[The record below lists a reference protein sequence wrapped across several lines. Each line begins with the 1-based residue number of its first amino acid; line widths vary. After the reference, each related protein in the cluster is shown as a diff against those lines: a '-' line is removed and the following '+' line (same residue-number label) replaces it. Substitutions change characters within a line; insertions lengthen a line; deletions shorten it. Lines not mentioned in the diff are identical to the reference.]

1 MTKVVPAVEEKD
13 AAAFRQR
20 VAQVRQL
27 TDRIQMDVVDG
38 EFADIKTVFPNE
50 VVPPS
55 GLKLDIHLMVARPM
69 EFISNCIKLRP
80 YTIIV
85 QYESGDSVEAAIE
98 RIADN
103 GIRAGL
109 AINPDTPVAE
119 IASLLGR
126 VSHVLVM
133 AYPAGMPGGKLQPK
147 VFSKLAELRELKDSL
162 EISLD
167 GGVNSETAKKIAKAG
182 FDIVY
187 TNTYLFSGESL
198 LTRYHELIE
207 AFSS

>member
-1 MTKVVPAVEEKD
+1 MTKVVPAVEELD
-13 AAAFRQR
+13 AGAFRQR

-27 TDRIQMDVVDG
+27 TDRMQMDVVDG
-38 EFADIKTVFPNE
+38 EFADIKTVFPQD

-69 EFISNCIKLRP
+69 EFVSSCIKLRP

-85 QYESGDSVEAAIE
+85 QYESGDGLESIID

-119 IASLLGR
+119 IAPLLGR
-126 VSHVLVM
+126 ISHVLVM
-133 AYPAGMPGGKLQPK
+133 AYPAGAPGGKLQPK
-147 VFSKLAELRELKDSL
+147 VLSKVTELRDLKDSL
-162 EISLD
+162 EVSLD
-167 GGVNSETAKKIAKAG
+167 GGVNAETAKKIAKAG
-182 FDIVY
+182 FDVVY

-207 AFSS
+207 AFS

>member
-13 AAAFRQR
+13 AAGFRQR
-20 VAQVRQL
+20 VNQIRQL
-27 TDRIQMDVVDG
+27 TDRMQMDVVDG
-38 EFADIKTVFPNE
+38 EFAEIKTVMPVD

-69 EFISNCIKLRP
+69 EHIGNCIKLRP

-85 QYESGDSVEAAIE
+85 QYESGETVAAAID

-109 AINPDTPVAE
+109 AINPDTPVSD
-119 IASLLGR
+119 IAPLLGR

-133 AYPAGMPGGKLQPK
+133 AYPAGPPGGKLQTK
-147 VFSKLAELRELKDSL
+147 VFAKVAELRELKDSL

-167 GGVNSETAKKIAKAG
+167 GGVNAETAKKIGKAG
-182 FDIVY
+182 FDVVY

-207 AFSS
+207 AFQ